1 MVFTSFNFLLFFL
14 VLSVLHFF
22 APKKFKSTILLAASY
37 IFYINIKPVFALLL
51 LLVTLITYYSA
62 IILGRTEDQDRR
74 KVYLQ
79 LAILLIIAPLF
90 FFKYFSAVNSTF
102 ASMLGQIG
110 LGWPLPELNFLLP
123 VGISFYTFM
132 ALGYVI
138 DVYYEEVEV
147 ENNLFVLGLFISFFP
162 LILSGPI
169 ERAGNMLPQFKKVP
183 EITFEK
189 FSTGCKMMLWGYLLK
204 IVIADRIGIYV
215 DAVYG
220 NVAHHNGTTL
230 LFASSLYPFQIY
242 ADLGGYSLLAIGV
255 SRTLGYDVIPN
266 FNRPFFATSMS
277 EFWRR
282 WHMSLISWVND
293 YIYTPLS
300 FALRG
305 LKIWGVIISLV
316 VTFIISGVWHGAA
329 LTFVVWG
336 LMQGLFL
343 SIEVLLSARR
353 NAFEK
358 RHGLVRKPYYIG
370 LMMLCTFLM
379 FASSMVFSRAAT
391 IGDGL
396 GIYQKIF
403 TSSGALFIDKPST
416 MIYIGCGIALLM
428 VRDFFDEFG
437 FKKAQLFASPSMP
450 IRTLA
455 YAVSIILILAF
466 GVIDGG
472 QFIYFQF

>member
-14 VLSVLHFF
+14 ALFLLHFF
-22 APKKFKSTILLAASY
+22 SPKKFKSTILLVASY
-37 IFYINIKPVFALLL
+37 FFYINIKPVFAVLL
-51 LLVTLITYYSA
+51 LLVTLVTYYSA
-62 IILGRTEDQDRR
+62 IVIGRTDDQDRR

-79 LAILLIIAPLF
+79 LAIVLIIAPLF
-90 FFKYFSAVNSTF
+90 FFKYFSAINSSL
-102 ASMLGQIG
+102 AAMLGHG
-110 LGWPLPELNFLLP
+110 GMGWPIPEINFLLP

-138 DVYYEEVEV
+138 DVYYEEVDV
-147 ENNLFVLGLFISFFP
+147 EKNLFVLGLFISFFP

-183 EITFEK
+183 EITFDK
-189 FSTGCKMMLWGYLLK
+189 ISAGCKMMLWGYVLK
-204 IVIADRIGIYV
+204 IVVADRIGIYV

-230 LFASSLYPFQIY
+230 LFASCLYPFQIY

-329 LTFVVWG
+329 MTFVVWG
-336 LMQGLFL
+336 LMQGFFL
-343 SIEVLLSARR
+343 SVEVLMAARR

-358 RHGLVRKPYYIG
+358 RHQLSRKPYYIA
-370 LMMLCTFLM
+370 LMMLCTFFM

-396 GIYQKIF
+396 GIYAKIF
-403 TSSGALFIDKPST
+403 TSSGPLFIDKPST
-416 MIYIGCGIALLM
+416 MIYIAFGIALVM
-428 VRDFFDEFG
+428 CRDFFDEFG
-437 FKKAQLFASPSMP
+437 FKRALLFVSPSLP
-450 IRTLA
+450 VRTVA